1 MQIYKEKLLP
11 LALIY
16 LLITTVAVVQARRVI
31 RAAPGVET
39 TGRYIVVLKSE
50 TSHDKFETIA
60 DEVRNESLNAAIF
73 EKVEGPFAKI
83 VTAKLSEDGAHKVSS
98 I

>member
-16 LLITTVAVVQARRVI
+16 LLTTVAVVQARRVI
-31 RAAPGVET
+31 RADPGVET

-83 VTAKLSEDGAHKVSS
+83 VTAELSEDGAHKVRS

>member
-1 MQIYKEKLLP
+1 MMQEKLLP

-16 LLITTVAVVQARRVI
+16 LLTTVAVVQARRVI
-31 RAAPGVET
+31 RADPGVET

-50 TSHDKFETIA
+50 TNHDKFETIA
-60 DEVRNESLNAAIF
+60 DE
-73 EKVEGPFAKI
+73 GPFAKI
-83 VTAKLSEDGAHKVSS
+83 VTAELSEDGAHKVSF